1 MYPQQMPEDVASSAE
16 RLLYQEF
23 QRQLPDTFI
32 VMYSVKW
39 LMRDRTHHDR
49 DGEIDFLIV
58 HRALGLLVLEVKG
71 GRIRIDSRTRQ
82 WYTMDRD
89 NHETLLKKSPFDQ
102 ARDNLYALKSK
113 LEEVPKTR
121 PYIYRLQR
129 GVAFPNVVV
138 DQSDIGLY
146 GDREIVID
154 STDLGRL
161 EATVKRIMGSPE
173 HGPALS
179 EAAERAL
186 VDTLEPSLEI
196 RRIGLGAHVI
206 HAEQQIDTLTQGQF
220 AILDALRLRPHAV
233 ISGCAGSGKTMLA
246 MEKARRL
253 ANEGFA
259 VLFTCFNKNLAHW
272 ARCRFAQDP
281 YTANDRIYVA
291 HYHALAQELCR
302 RAGIALPSLQNATTN
317 VLNHYYMETL
327 PNALIEALT
336 ILPIRFDAIIVD
348 EGQDFAEGWWV
359 SLLDLL
365 KDREYGVFYI
375 FYDNNQQIYPR
386 ETILPISD
394 PPFLLTLNCRNTDKI
409 HEEILRYYRGTPKPT
424 SRGPVGITPEC
435 RPVAPGEEHEALR
448 QAFAELFTQQRLPYQ
463 SVVVLSPLSARRS
476 MFAEGER
483 LGNVTLTWD
492 REPGPGQVQ
501 ISSIYGFKGL
511 EAPIVI
517 LVELDKADHLQ
528 QDELIYV
535 AFSRARDH
543 LIVLGNL
550 PKPQARACILTPS
563 KRLPLDV

>member
-196 RRIGLGAHVI
+196 R
-206 HAEQQIDTLTQGQF
+206 
-220 AILDALRLRPHAV
+220 
-233 ISGCAGSGKTMLA
+233 
-246 MEKARRL
+246 
-253 ANEGFA
+253 
-259 VLFTCFNKNLAHW
+259 
-272 ARCRFAQDP
+272 
-281 YTANDRIYVA
+281 
-291 HYHALAQELCR
+291 
-302 RAGIALPSLQNATTN
+302 
-317 VLNHYYMETL
+317 
-327 PNALIEALT
+327 
-336 ILPIRFDAIIVD
+336 
-348 EGQDFAEGWWV
+348 
-359 SLLDLL
+359 
-365 KDREYGVFYI
+365 
-375 FYDNNQQIYPR
+375 
-386 ETILPISD
+386 
-394 PPFLLTLNCRNTDKI
+394 
-409 HEEILRYYRGTPKPT
+409 
-424 SRGPVGITPEC
+424 
-435 RPVAPGEEHEALR
+435 
-448 QAFAELFTQQRLPYQ
+448 
-463 SVVVLSPLSARRS
+463 
-476 MFAEGER
+476 
-483 LGNVTLTWD
+483 
-492 REPGPGQVQ
+492 
-501 ISSIYGFKGL
+501 
-511 EAPIVI
+511 
-517 LVELDKADHLQ
+517 
-528 QDELIYV
+528 
-535 AFSRARDH
+535 
-543 LIVLGNL
+543 
-550 PKPQARACILTPS
+550 
-563 KRLPLDV
+563 